1 MGQIKWIACGAGA
14 VLALAFA
21 LAVAFPDEI
30 EPPENVGQQTAP
42 EYLLGEDGDGDWT
55 WATPTE
61 VVAAGG
67 GGGGGATPLSDADP
81 APTGAASVAGTATSA
96 SRGDHVHSVTL
107 NALAPRPLGATGAAG
122 NGTTPGPWN
131 HVHPTTGLR
140 QVPSPS
146 GVADGRVLT
155 VNDDVYGWA
164 PPAGGGGGATPLS
177 DADPAPTSAAAVAGT
192 APAASRGD
200 HVHPMTFSLLAP
212 KEPASTARPG
222 ASDLPGPWD
231 HQHPFQPLS
240 SFGAVGASGT
250 CAKANSGRNGLQY
263 GDCGSPRVL
272 TNKLP
277 RAAGTAA
284 PGADTQVSRSDHV
297 HPAQLSGSDPA
308 PTGSAAV
315 PGTSALASRGD
326 HIHQVTFSAIAPK
339 PLGST
344 AAAGSGTVPT
354 PWDHVHPTTG
364 LRQVPDPSHVA
375 DGHVLTVDDGAYAWA
390 AGGGGGG
397 GGGGDWI
404 TLATRSNVTIP
415 RNNTG
420 TSLVFASGQSA
431 TTQRAHLRARADW
444 RLIWRNSSLQVT
456 GYIGPIGDATPETG
470 SYAHRML
477 FAAPGNYTV
486 TGFSPQ
492 AYTSSARMVGLLFH
506 STGTSV
512 LGNSFGGVST
522 TFTLQYRLPGGGGGG
537 GGTTPLSDSAPLAL
551 GTAAAGTGTTASR
564 GDHVHP
570 KTGIRELP
578 EIGLLDRNKFL
589 DSKTGTPQWVDK
601 PVGVPAFT
609 SADRFRILAINAA
622 DNPAW
627 SAPAGV
633 VRSVLPYATTTPANV
648 GATGAV
654 GASGDLA
661 RADHVH
667 GGAQAATATPEPT
680 GPALAATPGTS
691 ALYARAD
698 HVHQGPV
705 SKLLED
711 GTCSVSGNGCRVQ
724 SSSSGVHTEMT
735 RADPYRMFQITFRQ
749 TVGGTNIAY
758 GVWCHGS
765 ATPLGSAESREFYCW
780 GPRGDGQAMWG
791 EIGIT
796 PSAFT
801 WQVNNLNTRGVNQ
814 LTYHVVGM
822 R

>member
-1 MGQIKWIACGAGA
+1 MDRISAA
-14 VLALAFA
+14 VLSVLAALGASGQA
-21 LAVAFPDEI
+21 ITPDEVYCTADGEI
-30 EPPENVGQQTAP
+30 VLCEPS
-42 EYLLGEDGDGDWT
+42 
-55 WATPTE
+55 E
-61 VVAAGG
+61 VVNAGR
-67 GGGGGATPLSDADP
+67 PLSDAAP
-81 APTGAASVAGTATSA
+81 APTAAAAAPGTSSTPA
-96 SRGDHVHSVTL
+96 RGD
-107 NALAPRPLGATGAAG
+107 
-122 NGTTPGPWN
+122 

-140 QVPSPS
+140 QVPDPS
-146 GVADGRVLT
+146 NVADGRVLT

-164 PPAGGGGGATPLS
+164 PPAGGGGQATPLS
-177 DADPAPTSAAAVAGT
+177 DTDPAPTAAAAVAGT
-192 APAASRGD
+192 ADAASRGD

-212 KEPASTARPG
+212 KEPASTPRPG

-240 SFGAVGASGT
+240 SYGAVGATGT
-250 CAKANSGRNGLQY
+250 CAKANAGRNGLQY

-284 PGADTQVSRSDHV
+284 PGSDTQVSRSDHV

-308 PTGSAAV
+308 PTGPAAV
-315 PGTSALASRGD
+315 PGTSALASRAN
-326 HIHQVTFSAIAPK
+326 HVHQVTFSAIAPK
-339 PLGST
+339 PLASA

-364 LRQVPDPSHVA
+364 LRQVPDPAHVA
-375 DGHVLTVDDGAYAWA
+375 DGHVLTVNDGGYAWA
-390 AGGGGGG
+390 AGGGGGSG
-397 GGGGDWI
+397 GGGGWQL
-404 TLATRSNVTIP
+404 LATG
-415 RNNTG
+415 TG
-420 TSLVFASGQSA
+420 AGSGRDPDIATYTSGQST
-431 TTQRAHLRARADW
+431 TTQRAHLRAGATW
-444 RLIWRNSSLQVT
+444 RVLTEFSNEWAACGAGVY
-456 GYIGPIGDATPETG
+456 GATVSETG
-470 SYAHRML
+470 NYQFKL
-477 FAAPGNYTV
+477 WCPVVNPGGPSV
-486 TGFSPQ
+486 TNLLLQFTQSNVGVLSALP
-492 AYTSSARMVGLLFH
+492 SS
-506 STGTSV
+506 TD
-512 LGNSFGGVST
+512 
-522 TFTLQYRLPGGGGGG
+522 YRIEFQLPGGGGGG
-537 GGTTPLSDSAPLAL
+537 GGGGTPLSDSAPLAL

-589 DSKTGTPQWVDK
+589 DSKTGTPQWVT
-601 PVGVPAFT
+601 PPIGVPAFT
-609 SADRFRILAINAA
+609 SADRDKILEVNESDQLAWAA
-622 DNPAW
+622 P
-627 SAPAGV
+627 SGV
-633 VRSVLPYATTTPANV
+633 VRAALPYATATPADV
-648 GATGAV
+648 GASGAV
-654 GASGDLA
+654 GTSGDLA

-691 ALYARAD
+691 DLYARAD

-735 RADPYRMFQITFRQ
+735 RGDPYRMFQITFRQ

-758 GVWCHGS
+758 GVWCHGT

-796 PSAFT
+796 PSTFT
-801 WQVNNLNTRGVNQ
+801 WAVNNLNTRGVSQ